1 MRRFARRLLRWFA
14 IVELSQQQLHGM
26 VFATDRKDGNSRI
39 ERPPTSF
46 GFCMGERLF
55 FRVRP
60 KPVIGPIFESACC
73 GRISRCSCLTLAHHS
88 KRAFRL
94 CTSTFRIG
102 CVGPIPEIPPA
113 LECRLVG
120 TSMRNTG

>member
-46 GFCMGERLF
+46 GICMGERLF

-60 KPVIGPIFESACC
+60 RRDIWVIGQ
-73 GRISRCSCLTLAHHS
+73 
-88 KRAFRL
+88 
-94 CTSTFRIG
+94 TFF
-102 CVGPIPEIPPA
+102 C
-113 LECRLVG
+113 
-120 TSMRNTG
+120 